1 MFTLVERQKNKYRKL
16 LIEAER
22 NCYEKRTIKRI
33 EICKGGI
40 CIEAINEHNNATV
53 KVIGGVKY
61 IVTVEY
67 GKQDIRK
74 LISNLVATEI
84 QLNKHQGEVA

>member
-1 MFTLVERQKNKYRKL
+1 MNKESCSQKQKG
-16 LIEAER
+16 IV
-22 NCYEKRTIKRI
+22 YEKRTIKRI
-33 EICKGGI
+33 EKCKGGI
-40 CIEAINEHNNATV
+40 RIEKLDNSTV
-53 KVIGGVKY
+53 KVINGVKY

-84 QLNKHQGEVA
+84 MLNKHQGEVAQKGDNAP

>member
-33 EICKGGI
+33 ENCKGGI
-40 CIEAINEHNNATV
+40 CIEKLDNSTV
-53 KVIGGVKY
+53 KIIGGVKY

-74 LISNLVATEI
+74 LISNLVTTEI
-84 QLNKHQGEVA
+84 MLNKHQGEVA

>member
-33 EICKGGI
+33 EKCKGGI
-40 CIEAINEHNNATV
+40 CIEKSNNSTV

-74 LISNLVATEI
+74 LISNLVTTEI
-84 QLNKHQGEVA
+84 MLNKHQGEVA

>member
-1 MFTLVERQKNKYRKL
+1 MSAPFWSTLVERQKIKKL

-33 EICKGGI
+33 EKCKGGI
-40 CIEAINEHNNATV
+40 CIEKSSNSTV
-53 KVIGGVKY
+53 KVINGVKY
-61 IVTVEY
+61 VVTVEY

-74 LISNLVATEI
+74 LISNLVTTEI
-84 QLNKHQGEVA
+84 MLNKHQGEVA

>member
-33 EICKGGI
+33 EKCKGGI
-40 CIEAINEHNNATV
+40 CIEKLDNSTV

-74 LISNLVATEI
+74 LISNLVTTEI
-84 QLNKHQGEVA
+84 MLNKHQGEVA